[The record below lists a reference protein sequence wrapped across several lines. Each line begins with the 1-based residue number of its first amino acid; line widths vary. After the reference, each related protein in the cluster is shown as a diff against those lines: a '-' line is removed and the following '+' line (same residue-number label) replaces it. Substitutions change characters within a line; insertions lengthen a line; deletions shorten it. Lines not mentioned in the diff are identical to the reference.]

1 MQARVGRVLVVDD
14 DALNRRLLTSSLER
28 EGHSTTAVEDGGSAL
43 AALAGS
49 PFDLVLLDILM
60 PGLDGIEVLERLKQ
74 DPALLHIPVIMISG
88 VEDTESIARCIEA
101 GAEDFLPK
109 PFDPVILRARVN
121 AGLNRKALHDLERE
135 RVRQVF
141 TRFLPESLVD
151 QVLAKSDGEPTI
163 GAELLTGTV
172 LFADLRGFTT
182 YAEARP
188 VDEVIEALNRYVSL
202 MTDAILDN
210 GGTMIACLG
219 DGVIAAFGA
228 PVPQDDHADR
238 ALAAARVMAG
248 DKLREFNAWL
258 TGAGLGDGF
267 RMGVGINSG
276 PLMSGS
282 VGSSRRLDY
291 TVIGDTV
298 NAASRIE
305 GLTKE
310 VAFPVLLSDETYASL
325 SGEPPEDLTFVDEFE
340 IRGRRSRIKL
350 WGLAAPNEQGPGR

>member
-258 TGAGLGDGF
+258 KEASLGDGF